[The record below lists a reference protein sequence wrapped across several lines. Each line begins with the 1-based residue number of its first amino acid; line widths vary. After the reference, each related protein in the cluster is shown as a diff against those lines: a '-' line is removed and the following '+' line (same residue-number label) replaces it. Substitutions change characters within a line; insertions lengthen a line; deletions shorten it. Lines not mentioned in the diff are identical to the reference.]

1 MIDVVELKEH
11 VALADYARL
20 VHLAPG
26 VRDLRSE
33 AELFVPTGP
42 RVDPG

>member
-11 VALADYARL
+11 VALADYAGL